1 MKRLIII
8 NYFRNM
14 ETRRVTLWEE
24 GLLGL
29 GNGLSQRAP
38 KEEPGWQVGKG
49 VE

>member
-1 MKRLIII
+1 MGNGKKRADVKRLINI

-38 KEEPGWQVGKG
+38 KDV
-49 VE
+49 